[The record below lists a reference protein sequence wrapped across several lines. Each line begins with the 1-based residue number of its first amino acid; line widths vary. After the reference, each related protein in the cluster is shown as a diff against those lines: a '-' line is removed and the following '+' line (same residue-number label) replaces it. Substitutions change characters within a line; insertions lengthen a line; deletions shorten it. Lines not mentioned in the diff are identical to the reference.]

1 MSVVA
6 TNSIIE
12 KDVTVGSYCRVK
24 QHRKTYTGQIAAHGK
39 RQKLRIVYNNN
50 HVYIWPL
57 QLAF

>member
-24 QHRKTYTGQIAAHGK
+24 QHRKTYTGQIAARGK
-39 RQKLRIVYNNN
+39 RQKLRIVYNNI
-50 HVYIWPL
+50 HV
-57 QLAF
+57 